1 MITTKNIQQHRLKNN
16 LGGYKNLSK
25 TGERQSVKMDKAM
38 IEKIEKSKITTD
50 EYAVM
55 ERFAE
60 LLPRG
65 HRKLKLNLPELRD
78 ALLSNQKL
86 NAMTNT
92 QGLRAGGLAS
102 MTNNDKANAK
112 KSTKEI
118 KSLNQKDIS
127 YIIQNKNRVKNE
139 VNLKG
144 GFNPNPT
151 SFKNNFRL

>member
-1 MITTKNIQQHRLKNN
+1 MITTKNIQENRLKHN
-16 LGGYKNLSK
+16 LGGYKNLNK
-25 TGERQSVKMDKAM
+25 TGEKKTVKMSKEMMD
-38 IEKIEKSKITTD
+38 KIEKSKISTD

-55 ERFAE
+55 EKFAG

-86 NAMTNT
+86 NAMTQT
-92 QGLRAGGLAS
+92 QGLRAGGLAA

-127 YIIQNKNRVKNE
+127 YIIQNKNRVKSE
-139 VNLKG
+139 VNLRN